1 MNAVGSTITTGYI
14 PYVSTAGRQTYS
26 NTLSTL
32 TVSTLTTTNVNS
44 STMVTSSLNT
54 NTLTSSA
61 LNTTTLTLAS
71 LSAIPSGNT
80 ISLIGTNSANNQVVT
95 AMSPAYYYGYA
106 LWGIN
111 TLTSNRIPWTQGVN
125 VNCGLTST
133 YNIYVYVAGYYRITV
148 SITCGGIGGSGN
160 YYYGYK
166 NDALIAGMTSRTPR
180 DGAGYNPTSMCGIVQ
195 MNGSSDF
202 ISINAPNNTL
212 SGGGATIVVER
223 LLP

>member
-1 MNAVGSTITTGYI
+1 
-14 PYVSTAGRQTYS
+14 
-26 NTLSTL
+26 
-32 TVSTLTTTNVNS
+32 
-44 STMVTSSLNT
+44 
-54 NTLTSSA
+54 
-61 LNTTTLTLAS
+61 LAS

-95 AMSPAYYYGYA
+95 AMSPAYFYGYA

-125 VNCGLTST
+125 VNCGLTGT
-133 YNIYVYVAGYYRITV
+133 YNIYVYVAGYYRITT
-148 SITCGGIGGSGN
+148 SITAGGVGGGGN

-166 NDALIAGMTSRTPR
+166 NDILITGMTCRTPNG
-180 DGAGYNPTSMCGIVQ
+180 GASYNPTSMCGIVQ

-202 ISINAPNNTL
+202 ISIYSPDNTL
-212 SGGGATIVVER
+212 NGGGAMIVVER